1 MNRPY
6 DDDRT
11 GERSLG
17 DRSADV
23 TVSEERLQVGT
34 ERVEVG
40 SARAVKHVDVE
51 QATARVERGT
61 EHADLERSV
70 VDDVSADSGEVETLP
85 DGSISIPV
93 FEEQIVITKRL
104 VVRERVIVR
113 KHTVYEEQVVTA
125 DLRRER
131 LEVEA
136 VGDVV
141 VEDPANERYAGVR
154 QGTDGAGQRA

>member
-1 MNRPY
+1 MNRPE
-6 DDDRT
+6 DHEHDQRLRDDR
-11 GERSLG
+11 GAE
-17 DRSADV
+17 V
-23 TVSEERLQVGT
+23 TVAEERLRVGS
-34 ERVEVG
+34 EREQVG

-70 VDDVSADSGEVETLP
+70 VDDVDADSGEVETLP

-131 LEVEA
+131 LEVEG
-136 VGDVV
+136 VGDAV
-141 VEDPANERYAGVR
+141 VEDPAADRYAEVR
-154 QGTDGAGQRA
+154 PGSGGAGRDA

>member
-1 MNRPY
+1 MNRPH
-6 DDDRT
+6 D
-11 GERSLG
+11 E
-17 DRSADV
+17 RSADV

-70 VDDVSADSGEVETLP
+70 VDDVEADSGEVETLP

-113 KHTVYEEQVVTA
+113 KHTVYEEQVVSA
-125 DLRRER
+125 ELRRER

-141 VEDPANERYAGVR
+141 VEDPARDRYAGVR
-154 QGTDGAGQRA
+154 DGVTGADPHA

>member
-1 MNRPY
+1 MSRPH
-6 DDDRT
+6 DDRT
-11 GERSLG
+11 AE
-17 DRSADV
+17 V

-34 ERVEVG
+34 ERQQIG

-51 QATARVERGT
+51 HATARVERGT
-61 EHADLERSV
+61 EHADLERAV
-70 VDDVSADSGEVETLP
+70 VDDVEADSGEVETLP
-85 DGSISIPV
+85 DGSLSIPV
-93 FEEQIVITKRL
+93 FEEQLVITKRL
-104 VVRERVIVR
+104 VVRERVIIR

-141 VEDPANERYAGVR
+141 VEDPSQDRYAAVR
-154 QGTDGAGQRA
+154 ESSAGAERTS

>member
-1 MNRPY
+1 MTRP
-6 DDDRT
+6 DDDLRT
-11 GERSLG
+11 AE
-17 DRSADV
+17 V
-23 TVSEERLQVGT
+23 TVSEERLRVGA
-34 ERVEVG
+34 EREQIG

-51 QATARVERGT
+51 QAQARVERGT

-70 VDDVSADSGEVETLP
+70 VDDVEGDSGEVETLP

-93 FEEQIVITKRL
+93 FEEQLVITKRL
-104 VVRERVIVR
+104 VVRERVILR

-136 VGDVV
+136 VGGAV
-141 VEDPANERYAGVR
+141 VEDPSHDRYAGVHE
-154 QGTDGAGQRA
+154 GHDGAGRHA

>member
-1 MNRPY
+1 MSRPH
-6 DDDRT
+6 DDRT
-11 GERSLG
+11 AE
-17 DRSADV
+17 V

-34 ERVEVG
+34 ERQQIG

-51 QATARVERGT
+51 HATARVERGT
-61 EHADLERSV
+61 EHADLERAV
-70 VDDVSADSGEVETLP
+70 VDDVEADSGEVETLP
-85 DGSISIPV
+85 DGSLSIPV
-93 FEEQIVITKRL
+93 FEEQLVITKRL
-104 VVRERVIVR
+104 VVRERVIIR

-141 VEDPANERYAGVR
+141 VEDPSQDRYAAVR
-154 QGTDGAGQRA
+154 DSSAGAERTT